1 MRIYI
6 ASAYVVNYSSGDLA
20 TRKKWQVLGH
30 FKLGDQ
36 YVDYIQDEELGGESV
51 EYGCDG

>member
-1 MRIYI
+1 MWSTIL
-6 ASAYVVNYSSGDLA
+6 LA
-20 TRKKWQVLGH
+20 ILLSRKKWQVLGH